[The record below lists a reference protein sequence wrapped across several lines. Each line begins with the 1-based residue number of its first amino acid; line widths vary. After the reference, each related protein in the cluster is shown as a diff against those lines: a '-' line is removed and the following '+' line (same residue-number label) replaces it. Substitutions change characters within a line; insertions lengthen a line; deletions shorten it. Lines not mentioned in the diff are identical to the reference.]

1 MDMQCCHQEASTVT
15 ATVIKTTMAS
25 MEGEEGSNV
34 TDKITDVQTNKG
46 EQTIVIALDASD
58 QAESAVKCK
67 FRAIKTRLASMNLMK
82 PLSTSL
88 VTFFVCEILTSR
100 NERPT

>member
-1 MDMQCCHQEASTVT
+1 MQCCHQEAYNLTVS
-15 ATVIKTTMAS
+15 VIKTTMAS

-34 TDKITDVQTNKG
+34 TDKITDVQTNKS

-67 FRAIKTRLASMNLMK
+67 FKAIKTRLAFMK
-82 PLSTSL
+82 ESIFDVLT
-88 VTFFVCEILTSR
+88 CHIL
-100 NERPT
+100 